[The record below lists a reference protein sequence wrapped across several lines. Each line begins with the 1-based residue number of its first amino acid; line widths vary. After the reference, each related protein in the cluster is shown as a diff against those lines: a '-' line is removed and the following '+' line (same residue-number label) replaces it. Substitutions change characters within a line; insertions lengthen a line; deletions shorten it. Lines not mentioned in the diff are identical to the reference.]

1 MKNYLTWNEIFTNA
15 EGAGFGDPELKVKD
29 NARTD
34 LESFM
39 SEQGWHPEDFDGV
52 EDAIEDFLEDWDL
65 VFNLQGH
72 LVHYEKK
79 GDDLDE

>member
-15 EGAGFGDPELKVKD
+15 EGACFGDPELKIKD
-29 NARTD
+29 NARAD

-39 SEQGWHPEDFDGV
+39 SEQGVNPEDWDSV
-52 EDAIEDFLEDWDL
+52 DDAIEDFLEDWDI
-65 VFNLQGH
+65 VFDIYGH